1 MILKKTSFIY
11 KKVYPLLQPCIRHSP
26 PEHLA
31 TAGDIDVFHERCAI
45 IMQKTWR
52 KYVASADHIILC
64 HATRLIQIWW
74 RSNKKMKT
82 DCRNFASSEI
92 QRIWRGYSSRR
103 NRTEIIPI
111 YDFAASELQ
120 RIWRGYNI
128 RVDYM
133 LMVAAAKL
141 IQRQFRFN
149 QERHQV
155 YNKVRA
161 TETFNP
167 ALDLTMHGDVVNF
180 SRLSEYEAT
189 QRGVVQPLS
198 AILVEIKSN
207 AKKVTTRAIYEKL
220 RPSLSDTSKLSHD
233 RINTP
238 ISTSGVINHDTFN
251 ATGMGKQVSKAA
263 DDSPTQMNMP
273 VQQSR
278 EAGLSPSSDY
288 VPLDSRRQAIAS
300 GVINNLTDNVMEKH
314 ASMAADDASTQMNMP
329 VQQSREAGLSPSSD
343 SMPCTIVEDINTK
356 KTSCA
361 VTRPAIT
368 TRKTLRFEKAVAAI
382 VSKRCNISEETLE
395 NQTSLYSNE
404 DLGDEKNNM
413 FEPTGYT
420 KVVCVNTDTA
430 LEYTPQFIISPLVS
444 RSNHEKESKCEIRSS
459 EDRESEDVVDKVN
472 QSIGTE
478 CDLSFTSSLS
488 ETSYIKPKETSV
500 LNAKSLPPASH
511 LSSLPVMNRHEL
523 IVQSKQRGK
532 QKLAMNSDTSVS
544 APKHLTMGSKSYRT
558 PTRETDTE
566 HNISY
571 QKVTRKHEIL
581 PRIPTDS
588 HDRKAAT
595 LPNQTGENSKLK
607 SEIKEA
613 ESIAQEIIP
622 STSAEL
628 SFSGNRSGSN
638 KHYNTVGCRQITRL
652 ISKNNVSESFVS
664 WDKTDSANSS
674 AKVQTSSAKH
684 VTESQ
689 WGNTTPPPRI
699 ITRSMSRN
707 NALLDVS
714 LECFAID
721 DALDPSTAGDES
733 NEVPSTE
740 KTRRL
745 KMVTSASSSIEST
758 GSGGK
763 STAASKSYHHTSA
776 SIPRVVKEIKRESQ
790 YNVHKKIDNLTTL
803 SKKVASFSTVNSR
816 ILLNN
821 AGSNPSQTELVNS
834 AIKIQR
840 LYRGHVRRKT
850 AELTTFT
857 KPSCDTSSHGIENSS
872 HLSSVYSEV
881 DMMTSTEE
889 ALDVLQHY
897 SHLSKV
903 QTAVKRL
910 ETSTRLCRSSCK
922 SFTET
927 RTPQILYDLI
937 RSCNRSIPHMELLQ
951 HVLNIFLHVSVHV
964 DLLPRILHKDCVEVW
979 VDVIQLFRDKDHIF
993 YSAALI
999 LKRIVSNDEK
1009 SKVS

>member
-1 MILKKTSFIY
+1 
-11 KKVYPLLQPCIRHSP
+11 
-26 PEHLA
+26 
-31 TAGDIDVFHERCAI
+31 
-45 IMQKTWR
+45 
-52 KYVASADHIILC
+52 
-64 HATRLIQIWW
+64 
-74 RSNKKMKT
+74 MKI

-103 NRTEIIPI
+103 IRTEIIPI

-189 QRGVVQPLS
+189 QRGVVQPSS
-198 AILVEIKSN
+198 AISVEIKSN
-207 AKKVTTRAIYEKL
+207 AKKVTNRAIHEKL

-233 RINTP
+233 RINKP
-238 ISTSGVINHDTFN
+238 ISTSGVNHDTFN

-263 DDSPTQMNMP
+263 DDAP
-273 VQQSR
+273 
-278 EAGLSPSSDY
+278 
-288 VPLDSRRQAIAS
+288 I
-300 GVINNLTDNVMEKH
+300 
-314 ASMAADDASTQMNMP
+314 QMNMP

-343 SMPCTIVEDINTK
+343 SMLCTIVEDSNTK
-356 KTSCA
+356 ITSGA

-382 VSKRCNISEETLE
+382 ISNRCNKSEEHLE
-395 NQTSLYSNE
+395 IQTSLYSNP
-404 DLGDEKNNM
+404 DPDDENNNM
-413 FEPTGYT
+413 FKPTCYT
-420 KVVCVNTDTA
+420 KVVCANTDTA
-430 LEYTPQFIISPLVS
+430 LEYTPKFIISPLVS
-444 RSNHEKESKCEIRSS
+444 RSYHEKESKCEIRNS
-459 EDRESEDVVDKVN
+459 EDRESEDVVGKVN
-472 QSIGTE
+472 QPIGTE

-488 ETSYIKPKETSV
+488 ETSDIKPKETSV
-500 LNAKSLPPASH
+500 LNAKSLPPASY
-511 LSSLPVMNRHEL
+511 LFSLTGTNRHEL
-523 IVQSKQRGK
+523 IVQSKQRGE
-532 QKLAMNSDTSVS
+532 QKLAMNSDISVS

-571 QKVTRKHEIL
+571 QKVTHKHEIL

-595 LPNQTGENSKLK
+595 LPDQTGENSKLK

-613 ESIAQEIIP
+613 ETIAQEIIP
-622 STSAEL
+622 LNSAKV
-628 SFSGNRSGSN
+628 SSSGNRSGSN
-638 KHYNTVGCRQITRL
+638 KHNNTVGSRQMTRL

-684 VTESQ
+684 ATESQ
-689 WGNTTPPPRI
+689 WGNTTPSPRI

-714 LECFAID
+714 FECFAID
-721 DALDPSTAGDES
+721 DASDPSTAGDEI
-733 NEVPSTE
+733 NEVPSTD

-745 KMVTSASSSIEST
+745 EMVASASSSIEST

-790 YNVHKKIDNLTTL
+790 YSVPKKIDNLTIL

-821 AGSNPSQTELVNS
+821 AGSNPSQTELVIS

-857 KPSCDTSSHGIENSS
+857 KPSCDTSSQGIANSS

-889 ALDVLQHY
+889 ALGVLQHY
-897 SHLSKV
+897 SHLSNV

-927 RTPQILYDLI
+927 STPKILYDLI